1 MKTAMYP
8 MSCHLQQQRDH
19 ISLQLHD
26 FAALLL
32 QFPAAT
38 LLMPSPCPAFAVSFK
53 TASPPRPAR
62 VSPSTRVYK

>member
-1 MKTAMYP
+1 MYP
-8 MSCHLQQQRDH
+8 MSCHLQQQRDN

-38 LLMPSPCPAFAVSFK
+38 LLMPMSSVRCQFQDRQPAKACQGQ
-53 TASPPRPAR
+53 PLN
-62 VSPSTRVYK
+62 